1 MSAATPPPAPPAGSS
16 AAPAAPLAL
25 AGPGAHETCPFC
37 QASAL
42 VVPSRRLRYVCAV
55 CGRARVP
62 IDDAAIERQGGE
74 LEALDEATRA
84 ERASQLWRGFG
95 ILVAFLGAATALV
108 FVSFLVLVHP
118 PLGAALFSGLFA
130 LAPSTLAAWAFRR
143 SRQNANRVGPALE
156 RGWDTVAAELLAR
169 RPSTTEAQLAAL
181 LRLKPAQAEAMLVR
195 LSAAGLVGSRLTDAG
210 ELTFHPTG
218 RARIAAGLADDPIVP
233 TIEAAAPKAR
243 VATPAA
249 LSNADAMPADR
260 ERERDALAERER
272 AAFEERERAE
282 LEAALDEAEATRR
295 ESARREP

>member
-1 MSAATPPPAPPAGSS
+1 
-16 AAPAAPLAL
+16 
-25 AGPGAHETCPFC
+25 
-37 QASAL
+37 
-42 VVPSRRLRYVCAV
+42 
-55 CGRARVP
+55 
-62 IDDAAIERQGGE
+62 
-74 LEALDEATRA
+74 
-84 ERASQLWRGFG
+84 
-95 ILVAFLGAATALV
+95 
-108 FVSFLVLVHP
+108 
-118 PLGAALFSGLFA
+118 
-130 LAPSTLAAWAFRR
+130 
-143 SRQNANRVGPALE
+143 
-156 RGWDTVAAELLAR
+156 
-169 RPSTTEAQLAAL
+169 
-181 LRLKPAQAEAMLVR
+181 MLVR